1 MEITELQKDL
11 AATFRWTARLNMH
24 EGVANHFS
32 ACVPGSSTD
41 FYVNKAGLH
50 FSQIKASDIILV
62 TKDNI
67 EELKKKPDLVD
78 PTAINIHGA
87 IHQKVPHARCIFHVH
102 SKYAT
107 ALSTLKD
114 PIMKPIDQNT
124 MIFFNRVSVFNE
136 FGGLGV
142 EDESIKMAN
151 ALGNKQHLLLANHG
165 IITTGETIAE
175 GFNYLYYF
183 EKAAE
188 TYLTALSTN
197 KELNIVSDEIAE
209 KTAQETADYPINL
222 AQLHLDQIK
231 KILDDNKATNITT
244 IDLKDKSSIADYMV
258 VASGTS
264 SRHIQAVSEILLQQ
278 LKQSGLKHCTIEGKE
293 SDDWKLIDAIE
304 VVVHIFHPE
313 KRSLYNLEKMWE
325 NVLPKQNINA

>member
-1 MEITELQKDL
+1 MLLVSKSI
-11 AATFRWTARLNMH
+11 
-24 EGVANHFS
+24 NHFS
-32 ACVPGSSTD
+32 ACAPGSSTD

-136 FGGLGV
+136 FGGLGF

-197 KELNIVSDEIAE
+197 KELNVVSDEIAE

-231 KILDDNKATNITT
+231 KILDKEEPDY
-244 IDLKDKSSIADYMV
+244 KD
-258 VASGTS
+258 
-264 SRHIQAVSEILLQQ
+264 
-278 LKQSGLKHCTIEGKE
+278 
-293 SDDWKLIDAIE
+293 
-304 VVVHIFHPE
+304 
-313 KRSLYNLEKMWE
+313 
-325 NVLPKQNINA
+325 

>member
-67 EELKKKPDLVD
+67 EQLKKKPDLVD

-136 FGGLGV
+136 FGGLGF

-197 KELNIVSDEIAE
+197 KELNVVSDEIAE

-231 KILDDNKATNITT
+231 KILDKEEP
-244 IDLKDKSSIADYMV
+244 DY
-258 VASGTS
+258 
-264 SRHIQAVSEILLQQ
+264 
-278 LKQSGLKHCTIEGKE
+278 K
-293 SDDWKLIDAIE
+293 
-304 VVVHIFHPE
+304 
-313 KRSLYNLEKMWE
+313 N
-325 NVLPKQNINA
+325 

>member
-136 FGGLGV
+136 FGGLGF

-197 KELNIVSDEIAE
+197 KELNVVSDEIAE

-222 AQLHLDQIK
+222 AKLHLDQIK
-231 KILDDNKATNITT
+231 KILDKEEP
-244 IDLKDKSSIADYMV
+244 DY
-258 VASGTS
+258 
-264 SRHIQAVSEILLQQ
+264 
-278 LKQSGLKHCTIEGKE
+278 K
-293 SDDWKLIDAIE
+293 
-304 VVVHIFHPE
+304 
-313 KRSLYNLEKMWE
+313 N
-325 NVLPKQNINA
+325 

>member
-1 MEITELQKDL
+1 MEITELQRDL

-67 EELKKKPDLVD
+67 EELKQKPDLVD

-136 FGGLGV
+136 FGGLGF

-197 KELNIVSDEIAE
+197 KELNVVSDEIAE

-231 KILDDNKATNITT
+231 KILDKEEP
-244 IDLKDKSSIADYMV
+244 DY
-258 VASGTS
+258 
-264 SRHIQAVSEILLQQ
+264 
-278 LKQSGLKHCTIEGKE
+278 KK
-293 SDDWKLIDAIE
+293 
-304 VVVHIFHPE
+304 
-313 KRSLYNLEKMWE
+313 
-325 NVLPKQNINA
+325 